1 MSGRKCSIEEC
12 SKPRRSNGFCG
23 THYARYRK
31 WGDPLYVKEVHFS
44 DPEEAFA
51 ARTRRDGDCI
61 VWTGAKYPSGYGQIR
76 INNKLIRAH
85 RYAWERVNGPIADGL
100 IVDHMCWNRA
110 CVNVAHLRLGTDA
123 LNRQNLS
130 GAYKNSGSGIR
141 GVHFHKASGLWQSR
155 LSVGGVTHSCY
166 SKTAE
171 EAERKVIAMRREL
184 MPFSQEPQE
193 ES

>member
-1 MSGRKCSIEEC
+1 MSKKTCTVDGCGKPHYGR
-12 SKPRRSNGFCG
+12 GFCS

-31 WGDPLYVKEVHFS
+31 SGDPLFVKEIHYS

-51 ARTRRDGDCI
+51 ARTKADGDCI
-61 VWTGAKYPSGYGQIR
+61 VWTGAKYTSGYGQIR
-76 INNKLIRAH
+76 INNKIVRAH
-85 RYAWERVNGPIADGL
+85 RYAWERVNGPIAEGL
-100 IVDHMCWNRA
+100 IVDHLCWNRA
-110 CVNVAHLRLGTDA
+110 CVKVEHLRPGTEA

-155 LSVGGVTHSCY
+155 LAVGGVIHSCY

-184 MPFSQEPQE
+184 MPFSQEPPE